1 MQKVVRILRD
11 TSRTQEDR
19 VVKDLSEFCVILQES
34 VYGERYRL
42 EIIESGIKTYE
53 KQVKRAEDGICPLF
67 WPKGYPGRDTKKKER
82 KKKMVKVA
90 WYRPSDMSA
99 VIGPIRD
106 NTYVD

>member
-1 MQKVVRILRD
+1 MQKFVRILRD

-19 VVKDLSEFCVILQES
+19 VVKDLSEFSVILQES

-42 EIIESGIKTYE
+42 EIIESGIKTHE

-67 WPKGYPGRDTKKKER
+67 RPKGYQKRMKKR
-82 KKKMVKVA
+82 MKKIVKVA
-90 WYRPSDMSA
+90 WYRPSDMLA

-106 NTYVD
+106 ITISVCHL

>member
-42 EIIESGIKTYE
+42 EIIESGIKTHE

-67 WPKGYPGRDTKKKER
+67 RPKGYQNEKKNEKNG
-82 KKKMVKVA
+82 KSCMV
-90 WYRPSDMSA
+90 S
-99 VIGPIRD
+99 
-106 NTYVD
+106 TE